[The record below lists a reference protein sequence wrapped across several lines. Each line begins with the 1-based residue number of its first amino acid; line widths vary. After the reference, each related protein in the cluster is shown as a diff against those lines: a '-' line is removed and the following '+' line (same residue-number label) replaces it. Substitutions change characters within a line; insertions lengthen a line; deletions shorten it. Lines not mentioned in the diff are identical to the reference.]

1 MANARHGC
9 RNSSAWLWVGITLE
23 LSCEAP
29 KFAGLRQL
37 QLLVGRPAGLLQPHF
52 LTCRAQSTRPHGCS
66 SATKTPEL
74 TAGSAATTAFASSS
88 FAASKTAAP
97 PASSENGPP
106 DLSEPL
112 T

>member
-1 MANARHGC
+1 MRKDAALGRPNTA
-9 RNSSAWLWVGITLE
+9 
-23 LSCEAP
+23 LSCGAP
-29 KFAGLRQL
+29 ACRRRQL
-37 QLLVGRPAGLLQPHF
+37 QRFVGRPAGLLQHHF

-66 SATKTPEL
+66 SATKTPEV

>member
-1 MANARHGC
+1 MTTAAPRSRIGTLTFVSQ
-9 RNSSAWLWVGITLE
+9 RPRSWPSAKLLT
-23 LSCEAP
+23 
-29 KFAGLRQL
+29 FAGLRQL
-37 QLLVGRPAGLLQPHF
+37 LLVGRPAGLLQPHF

-66 SATKTPEL
+66 SATKTREL

-106 DLSEPL
+106 DLSDPL